1 VLLFALCW
9 YLAVMLVRAWKM
21 RMPGC
26 GVQMAG
32 LAALEAAYSMFAVD
46 DVVRTARVYAQ
57 F

>member
-1 VLLFALCW
+1 
-9 YLAVMLVRAWKM
+9 
-21 RMPGC
+21 MPGC